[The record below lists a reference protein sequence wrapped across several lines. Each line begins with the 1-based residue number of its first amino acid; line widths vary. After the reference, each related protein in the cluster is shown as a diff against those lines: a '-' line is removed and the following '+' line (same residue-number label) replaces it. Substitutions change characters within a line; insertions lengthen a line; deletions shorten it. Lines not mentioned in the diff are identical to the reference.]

1 LSMLPASDN
10 DCMILQYIIN
20 SILLTKSN

>member
-10 DCMILQYIIN
+10 EFMILQYIN
-20 SILLTKSN
+20 SILLTKFN